1 MSDAQVEK
9 RPRGRPKKA
18 EEDKIQDL
26 NAYKR
31 EWNKAHKNDPELIE
45 KRKLQH
51 HIANRRRMDLSY
63 GNLINRQTLYRCH
76 QVLCFA
82 VCITSCQAIKS
93 YTTV

>member
-9 RPRGRPKKA
+9 RSRGRPKKA

-51 HIANRRRMDLSY
+51 HIANRRRMDLY
-63 GNLINRQTLYRCH
+63 TLIKKLASSDEILSLSPDTVKEIRKLTLTETED
-76 QVLCFA
+76 F
-82 VCITSCQAIKS
+82 
-93 YTTV
+93 